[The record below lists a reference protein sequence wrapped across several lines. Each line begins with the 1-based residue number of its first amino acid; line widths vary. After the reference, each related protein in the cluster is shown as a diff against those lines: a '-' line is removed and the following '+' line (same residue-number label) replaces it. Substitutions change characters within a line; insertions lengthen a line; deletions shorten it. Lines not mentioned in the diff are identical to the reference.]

1 MSAFNR
7 RLQPKEV
14 FGIPLIAA
22 LGLTVALVFFVLSLL
37 LPLVLKLFTIPLAL
51 AGALVAVAAFY
62 MGDDLQ
68 FLNVIRLGK
77 IVENNRVSSETRTN
91 D

>member
-1 MSAFNR
+1 MPAFNC
-7 RLQPKEV
+7 RLQPKEI
-14 FGIPLIAA
+14 FGIPLVAA
-22 LGLTVALVFFVLSLL
+22 LGLSVALIFFVLSLL

-51 AGALVAVAAFY
+51 DGAVVAGAAFW

-68 FLNVIRLGK
+68 FLNVMRLGRF
-77 IVENNRVSSETRTN
+77 VENNRVTSETRTT

>member
-14 FGIPLIAA
+14 FGMPLVAA
-22 LGLTVALVFFVLSLL
+22 LGLTVALICFVLSLL
-37 LPLVLKLFTIPLAL
+37 VPLALMFFTIPLTL
-51 AGALVAVAAFY
+51 AGAIVAGLAFY

-68 FLNVIRLGK
+68 FLNVMRLGRF
-77 IVENNRVSSETRTN
+77 IENNRVTSETRTK